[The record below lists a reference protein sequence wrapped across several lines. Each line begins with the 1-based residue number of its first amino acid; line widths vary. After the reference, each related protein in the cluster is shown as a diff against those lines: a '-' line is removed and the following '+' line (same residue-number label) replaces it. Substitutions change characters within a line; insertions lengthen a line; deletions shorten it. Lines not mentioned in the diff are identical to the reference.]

1 MCRGSYERL
10 DCFERIPTREF
21 HTPAEDL
28 ARLRAYAEQAE
39 LLMKEI
45 ASLAG
50 VSRDMRYGTIST

>member
-1 MCRGSYERL
+1 MDRL
-10 DCFERIPTREF
+10 GRIPSGEF
-21 HTPAEDL
+21 HTLAEDL
-28 ARLRAYAEQAE
+28 ARLRANAEQAE